1 MKSAGAS
8 MKEADGVTDVIKPR
22 MRIFISPRF
31 SQFWVAVRPRN
42 DLGQSMIIGL
52 FAEKFQ

>member
-1 MKSAGAS
+1 
-8 MKEADGVTDVIKPR
+8 MKEADGVTDVT

-31 SQFWVAVRPRN
+31 PQFLVAVRPRN
-42 DLGQSMIIGL
+42 DRGQSMIIGL